1 MLFLWARVMRA
12 SVSQDSDMGGSLV
25 LRCVQEALDAFRRM
39 GLYPA
44 TSKESFPPPNRQE
57 ASNSAHKHAMIQGSL
72 KVLASRKAHRETCSV
87 PGSVK
92 KL

>member
-12 SVSQDSDMGGSLV
+12 RVSQDSDMGGSLI
-25 LRCVQEALDAFRRM
+25 LRCLQQALEALDAFRRM

-57 ASNSAHKHAMIQGSL
+57 ASNSALKHAMI
-72 KVLASRKAHRETCSV
+72 
-87 PGSVK
+87 
-92 KL
+92 